1 MDNLF
6 RNVFSASSLNR
17 WKIQNLDYNWYTA
30 LSILFGWCGLDQ
42 LYLGSPLTAVL
53 KTVVNL
59 LTFGYWWFYDAL
71 LAVFAQDRIKL
82 FGTAAPAIG
91 PTGIGA
97 CRFRD
102 EKDPVGDPAT
112 LDKHLN
118 FMLYGISLMFGGFLG
133 IDQLL
138 TGEYFNCF
146 LHICAVASLLGIP
159 LAAGAAA
166 IRGYGYFFD
175 TNSEIN
181 KNWEFFGAPKPAKG
195 SECPNILMVM
205 TMWFVKTFL
214 AGAKM
219 VPGLGAVAGLLET
232 FLHNLE
238 IAYGIAVEVKEQVV
252 ETAEKAASVGRQ
264 VASMN
269 PPPAAEIKAA
279 AKQTG
284 GMATPPAWIP
294 MTSLLLAGTIGF
306 IVVSSL
312 IISIRRSFQKQ
323 DAATKTAATT
333 TTTIERPG
341 EDDDVPPEP
350 GVPRVPES
358 AEDEPGRSAPGR

>member
-42 LYLGSPLTAVL
+42 LYLGSPLTAIL
-53 KTVVNL
+53 KTIVNL
-59 LTFGYWWFYDAL
+59 VTFGYWWFYDAL
-71 LAVFAQDRIKL
+71 MAVFAQDRIKL

-102 EKDPVGDPAT
+102 ETDPVGDPAT

-118 FMLYGISLMFGGFLG
+118 FMLYGIALMFGGFLG

-138 TGEYFNCF
+138 IGEYFNCF
-146 LHICAVASLLGIP
+146 LHICAMASLLGIP
-159 LAAGAAA
+159 LAFGAHA
-166 IRGYGYFFD
+166 IRGYSYVFD
-175 TNSEIN
+175 TNSDIN
-181 KNWEFFGAPKPAKG
+181 KNWAFFGAPKPAKG
-195 SECPNILMVM
+195 SECPNILMLI
-205 TMWFVKTFL
+205 TMWIVKTFL

-219 VPGLGAVAGLLET
+219 VPGLGLIATLLET
-232 FLHNLE
+232 FLRNLE
-238 IAYGIAVEVKEQVV
+238 IAYGIVNDVKEQVV
-252 ETAEKAASVGRQ
+252 ETVEKAASVGRQ
-264 VASMN
+264 VSSMN
-269 PPPAAEIKAA
+269 PPPAAEVKAA

-323 DAATKTAATT
+323 DAATTAVQQ
-333 TTTIERPG
+333 PG

-358 AEDEPGRSAPGR
+358 TEDEPTGSAPGR